1 MGLELGSGGKE
12 EHTQE
17 RLVPE
22 PGVCM
27 LVESPRE
34 EQLSPDS
41 RVRKAMIRSATLPP
55 SYTFLAPE
63 ASIVFLLISLEDCS
77 HGPPA
82 QKTLCWARS
91 SFMSGKT

>member
-27 LVESPRE
+27 LVESPGE

-41 RVRKAMIRSATLPP
+41 RVKKAMIRSVCHTPP
-55 SYTFLAPE
+55 PHPIHSWPLKP
-63 ASIVFLLISLEDCS
+63 
-77 HGPPA
+77 
-82 QKTLCWARS
+82 QLC
-91 SFMSGKT
+91 FY

>member
-27 LVESPRE
+27 LVESPGE
-34 EQLSPDS
+34 EQLSPVS
-41 RVRKAMIRSATLPP
+41 RVRKVMIRSATLPRP
-55 SYTFLAPE
+55 ILY
-63 ASIVFLLISLEDCS
+63 IS
-77 HGPPA
+77 GP
-82 QKTLCWARS
+82 
-91 SFMSGKT
+91 